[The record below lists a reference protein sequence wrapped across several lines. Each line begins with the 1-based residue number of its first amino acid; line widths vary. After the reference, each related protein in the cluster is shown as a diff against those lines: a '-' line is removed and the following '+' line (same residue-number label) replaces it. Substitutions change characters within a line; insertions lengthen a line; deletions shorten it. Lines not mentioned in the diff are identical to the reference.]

1 MSWRLAFQSTKVL
14 FSYLLP
20 YKIKTFRDAIFDA
33 QIETIRQ
40 LITERPK
47 LLQEAIDADGNT
59 ALGIDY
65 LNLEI
70 KII

>member
-47 LLQEAIDADGNT
+47 LLQEATDADGNT

>member
-20 YKIKTFRDAIFDA
+20 YKIKTLRDAIFDG
-33 QIETIRQ
+33 QIQTIRQ

-47 LLQEAIDADGNT
+47 LLQQAIDADGNT

-65 LNLEI
+65 LNLEV